1 MHFHEISLRY
11 YFPCRSFNNLH
22 TQNFKFF
29 LEFWLGQWRYCTI
42 FIWQFYCQ
50 LGRKRLEKG
59 GVGNIH
65 HNTHYCPH
73 HFYHNITGPCPYSQS
88 GQTLISMLL
97 GNKSNQTLTVSVL
110 CSRFRLSKRVWNGIS
125 MYSEVWHTA
134 QWWYNTNFPLEQFDW
149 HALRNN
155 ANSSQE
161 ECWVLP
167 ESSS

>member
-1 MHFHEISLRY
+1 M
-11 YFPCRSFNNLH
+11 
-22 TQNFKFF
+22 KV
-29 LEFWLGQWRYCTI
+29 WLGQWRYCTI

-73 HFYHNITGPCPYSQS
+73 HFYHNITEPLQIHSVVKCSFPCC
-88 GQTLISMLL
+88 LVIKAIKLWLL
-97 GNKSNQTLTVSVL
+97 HT
-110 CSRFRLSKRVWNGIS
+110 RFRLSKGVWNGIS

-149 HALRNN
+149 HAMRNN
-155 ANSSQE
+155 ANRNLARELCCAVSINLKE
-161 ECWVLP
+161 EYKTWL
-167 ESSS
+167 SDALRRL

>member
-1 MHFHEISLRY
+1 MAIIISHVIIYIHNEKKL
-11 YFPCRSFNNLH
+11 FW
-22 TQNFKFF
+22 
-29 LEFWLGQWRYCTI
+29 EFWLGQWRYCTI

-73 HFYHNITGPCPYSQS
+73 HFYHNITGHVPIHSLVKRSFPCCLVIKAIKLWLFQCYV
-88 GQTLISMLL
+88 M
-97 GNKSNQTLTVSVL
+97 L

-161 ECWVLP
+161 ECWVFP
-167 ESSS
+167 ESPF